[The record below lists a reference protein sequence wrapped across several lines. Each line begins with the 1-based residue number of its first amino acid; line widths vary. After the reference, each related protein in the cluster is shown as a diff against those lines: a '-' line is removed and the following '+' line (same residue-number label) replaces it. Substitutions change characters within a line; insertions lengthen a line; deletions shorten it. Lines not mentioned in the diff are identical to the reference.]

1 MTRLITAVIGGGLAL
16 LAFAFPAQSAI
27 VDTGDV
33 QVIGNDIYIGTTA
46 DGTRTIDGGS
56 ADNKDNAF
64 LGNSPGV
71 TGTLRVGFDFVQS
84 FFSSLS
90 LIVGNQGNGSLIADT
105 LGVISANQLVLGKE
119 AGSSGQAQVYTDSSI
134 SLTGAGNALIV
145 GDAGSGHMLIGAY
158 PDAVGNLYGQRV
170 IIANQAGSNGEIL
183 KDLGTFRLSSLD
195 GGEVY
200 LGIGVG
206 GQGSYFGHHATVEIE
221 GQTAPATVEIGVEAG
236 ASGVASLG
244 QAVLRIAG
252 NAPTLTVGKYGSG
265 RIDYLSAGGYVSLMD
280 TVGTNAR
287 MFIGRYPGS
296 LGRVR
301 LGTGDQL
308 TAGTILRIGLD
319 ENDNPGGSG
328 DLSLDFDSILT
339 ADLIK
344 VGPNG
349 RINLSPF
356 CPLGQSVNGNLIN
369 GGVLTAFGCNEIRG
383 DVTNNGLV
391 DQAGEFVSLLNTVG
405 SYVQTA
411 QGTHQALIDPNDEY
425 NTASTLSVEGTAS
438 FDGRVEAVFAS
449 APTSETVYTLIT
461 ATGGIT
467 YAPTLQ
473 VDASGLPPG
482 YQATPIFGANA
493 FSLQVT
499 PGVPVAD
506 LAVTQSDAPDPV
518 RTGQELT
525 YTASV
530 MNLGPDPATG
540 VVLTDTLPA
549 EVALVS
555 AVPSQG
561 SCTGSTT
568 VNCSLGSLA
577 NGASATVVMTVQVI
591 ARPGS
596 KRLVNT
602 VNVTAGESDPN
613 GVNNAATAET
623 RAIGRPHI

>member
-33 QVIGNDIYIGTTA
+33 QVIGNDLYIGTTA

-71 TGTLRVGFDFVQS
+71 TGTLHVEGGSFQS
-84 FFSSLS
+84 FFS
-90 LIVGNQGNGSLIADT
+90 LIVGNQGNGVLNAFF
-105 LGVISANQLVLGKE
+105 LGDVVSANQLVLGQE
-119 AGSSGQAQVYTDSSI
+119 AGSSGQALVVNESSI
-134 SLTGAGNALIV
+134 NLTGAGNALIV
-145 GDAGSGHMLIGAY
+145 GNAGSGHMQIGHF
-158 PDAVGNLYGQRV
+158 DTSGDLSGQRA
-170 IIANQAGSNGEIL
+170 IIANQAGSSGEIL
-183 KDLGTFRLSSLD
+183 SDLGTLRLSSLD

-200 LGIGVG
+200 LGVGVG
-206 GQGSYFGHHATVEIE
+206 GQGTYFGDRLAAIEID

-236 ASGVASLG
+236 ASGIVSLG
-244 QAVLRIAG
+244 QALLRIAG

-265 RIDYLSAGGYVSLMD
+265 RIDYLSDGGGVSLMD
-280 TVGTNAR
+280 TVGANAR

-296 LGRVR
+296 LGSVR
-301 LGTGDQL
+301 LGTGEQL
-308 TAGTILRIGLD
+308 TAGNILRIGLD

-328 DLSLDFDSILT
+328 ELGLFESTVT

-349 RINLSPF
+349 RIGMFTF
-356 CPLGQSVNGNLIN
+356 CPLLNANVNGNLVN
-369 GGVLTAFGCNEIRG
+369 GGVLGASGCNEIRG

-391 DQAGEFVSLLNTVG
+391 DQTVEFGPLNTVG

-411 QGTHQALIDPNDEY
+411 QGTHRAGINPNDEF
-425 NTASTLSVEGTAS
+425 NNIASTLNVDGAAT
-438 FDGRVEAVFAS
+438 FDGRIEAVFAS

-461 ATGGIT
+461 ATDGIT
-467 YAPTLQ
+467 YVPTLQ

-518 RTGQELT
+518 RSGQELT

-549 EVALVS
+549 EVVLVS

-591 ARPGS
+591 ARPDS

-623 RAIGRPHI
+623 RVIGRPHI